1 MKTYH
6 GSCHC
11 QRVKFTVTTTI
22 DKVISCNCSICSKK
36 GVLHHRVTPEQF
48 SLVEGREH
56 LSLYRF
62 GTKEATHYFCSVCGM
77 HPFSNPRAAPEMYSV
92 NVRCL
97 DDFDVETEEYEIIKF
112 DGKNWETA
120 VAKLNA
126 VLLLG

>member
-1 MKTYH
+1 
-6 GSCHC
+6 
-11 QRVKFTVTTTI
+11 
-22 DKVISCNCSICSKK
+22 
-36 GVLHHRVTPEQF
+36 
-48 SLVEGREH
+48 
-56 LSLYRF
+56 
-62 GTKEATHYFCSVCGM
+62 M